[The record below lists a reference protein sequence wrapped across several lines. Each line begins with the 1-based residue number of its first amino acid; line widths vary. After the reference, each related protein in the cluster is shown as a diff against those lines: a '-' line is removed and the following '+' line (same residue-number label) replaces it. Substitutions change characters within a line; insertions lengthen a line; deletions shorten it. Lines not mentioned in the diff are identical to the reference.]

1 MKNLFAS
8 GRAQARAAPPRA
20 VARRRFRFSSLTQ
33 VPYIPM
39 FIIVV
44 FMVVAVFGGFFSPY
58 DPGLPNLRDTYR
70 PPFWQEGGST
80 NFLLGTDNL
89 GRDMLSR
96 LILGARVSLIV
107 IAVGIPGHIAI
118 GVTLGLISGY
128 MGRGVDTLIQR
139 VVDVYLAFPTILLA
153 LALIPV
159 LGPGMKSILIIIIV
173 TGWAG
178 YARIIRAEVLG
189 VKSRDFVS
197 LAKVAG
203 ASELRIMLTH
213 IFPQVINTILV
224 ISTLQVG
231 SVIIF
236 EASLSFLGIGTQ
248 PPLSSWGQILS
259 DGRQFVSTAWWIAF
273 FPGICIVF
281 ICLSAN
287 LLGDWVR
294 DKLDPRLRQL

>member
-1 MKNLFAS
+1 MKSPFAN
-8 GRAQARAAPPRA
+8 GRAQARVAARP
-20 VARRRFRFSSLTQ
+20 ARRSRQLRFSILQ
-33 VPYIPM
+33 PHYVPMLILVGFVM
-39 FIIVV
+39 
-44 FMVVAVFGGFFSPY
+44 VAVFGGFFAPH
-58 DPGLPNLRDTYR
+58 DPGIPDLRNTYR
-70 PPFWQEGGST
+70 PPFWQEGGTT

-96 LILGARVSLIV
+96 LILGARVSLLV
-107 IAVGIPGHIAI
+107 ILVGIPGHIAI
-118 GVTLGLISGY
+118 GVTLGLVSGY
-128 MGRGVDTLIQR
+128 AGRGVDTFIMRL
-139 VVDVYLAFPTILLA
+139 VDIYLAFPTILLA

-159 LGPGMKSILIIIIV
+159 LGPGIKTIFIIIIV

-178 YARIIRAEVLG
+178 YARIIRSEVLT

-203 ASELRIMLTH
+203 ASDLRIIFSH
-213 IFPQVINTILV
+213 ILPQVINTMLV

-231 SVIIF
+231 TVIIF

-248 PPLSSWGQILS
+248 PPMSSWGQILS
-259 DGRQFVSTAWWIAF
+259 DGRQYVSTAWWIAF
-273 FPGICIVF
+273 FPGVF
-281 ICLSAN
+281 IVMTCLSAN

>member
-1 MKNLFAS
+1 MRNFFAS
-8 GRAQARAAPPRA
+8 GRARAGVATGRPI
-20 VARRRFRFSSLTQ
+20 ARRWFRFSSLTQ

-39 FIIVV
+39 FILVV
-44 FMVVAVFGGFFSPY
+44 FLVVAVFGGFFSPH
-58 DPGLPNLRDTYR
+58 DPGLPHLRDTYR
-70 PPFWQEGGST
+70 PPFWQDGGT
-80 NFLLGTDNL
+80 TKFLLGTDNL
-89 GRDMLSR
+89 GRDLLSR

-128 MGRGVDTLIQR
+128 FGRNVDTIIQR
-139 VVDVYLAFPTILLA
+139 VVDIYLAFPTILLA
-153 LALIPV
+153 LALIPI
-159 LGPGMKSILIIIIV
+159 LGPGLKSILIIVII

-178 YARIIRAEVLG
+178 YARIIRAEVLS
-189 VKSRDFVS
+189 VKSRDFVA

-203 ASELRIMLTH
+203 AGELRIIAAH

-224 ISTLQVG
+224 IGTLQVG

-236 EASLSFLGIGTQ
+236 ESSLSFLGIGTQ

-281 ICLSAN
+281 TCLSAN

>member
-1 MKNLFAS
+1 MKNLFAG
-8 GRAQARAAPPRA
+8 GRTQAAVAPSLP
-20 VARRRFRFSSLTQ
+20 VARRRFRFSSLMQ

-44 FMVVAVFGGFFSPY
+44 FMIVAVFGSVFSPY
-58 DPGLPNLRDTYR
+58 DPGLPNLRSTYR

-89 GRDMLSR
+89 GRDMFSR

-178 YARIIRAEVLG
+178 YARIIRAEVLS
-189 VKSRDFVS
+189 VKSRDFVA

-203 ASELRIMLTH
+203 ASELRIMLNH
-213 IFPQVINTILV
+213 ILPQVVNTILV

-273 FPGICIVF
+273 FPGICIVLL
-281 ICLSAN
+281 CLSAN